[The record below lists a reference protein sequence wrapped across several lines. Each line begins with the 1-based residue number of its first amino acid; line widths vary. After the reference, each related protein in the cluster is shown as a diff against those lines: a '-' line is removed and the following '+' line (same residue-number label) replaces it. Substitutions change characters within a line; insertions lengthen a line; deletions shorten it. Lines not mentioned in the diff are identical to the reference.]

1 MATAGPSTSAEDVSS
16 LEQLL
21 QCPICRDIFTDPKV
35 LDCHHTF
42 CENCL
47 QGVHNASG
55 QSRHVRCPS
64 CRRTTSVPA
73 NGIAGLPVD
82 FKMNEMKD
90 RIRQIKTRNR
100 PQGNVSSPSQARPRD
115 NACNPCKASKN
126 VVPASWRCTDC
137 EMMYCDGCMTSHNS
151 NSLFKRH
158 EVRRLQQSTVTCGRC
173 EVSLK

>member
-1 MATAGPSTSAEDVSS
+1 MATAGPSTSAEDVSW
-16 LEQLL
+16 LEQIL
-21 QCPICRDIFTDPKV
+21 QCPICRDTFTDPKV
-35 LDCHHTF
+35 LVCHHTF

-55 QSRHVRCPS
+55 QSRHLRCPT

-73 NGIAGLPVD
+73 NGIAGMPVD

-90 RIRQIKTRNR
+90 KIQQIKTRNR
-100 PQGNVSSPSQARPRD
+100 PQGNLSSPSQAHPGD
-115 NACNPCKASKN
+115 IACNPCQARN
-126 VVPASWRCTDC
+126 QVVPATWRCIDC
-137 EMMYCDGCMTSHNS
+137 DMMYCDGCMDTHNS

-158 EVRRLQQSTVTCGRC
+158 NVGCLHKSTVTWGMC